1 MLYYSR
7 IQSDGTNPLVKEAF
21 NININISN
29 ANIYTWY
36 TFATEIFKEVELNKN
51 NFEDFNKP
59 FLLVKDTFKN
69 TFKKTIKEKYEEKI
83 LEKISN
89 LDDSSKLFL
98 YSKLKTD
105 IKLEDYLKLTKNF
118 NNRQLLTKFRTSDH
132 PLEIELGR
140 YKKIPR
146 HQRLCKTCKVL

>member
-7 IQSDGTNPLVKEAF
+7 ILSDGINPLVKEAF
-21 NININISN
+21 NINKNISN
-29 ANIYTWY
+29 ENIYTWY
-36 TFATEIFKEVELNKN
+36 TIATEIFKEVN

-69 TFKKTIKEKYEEKI
+69 TFKKIIKEKYEEKI

-105 IKLEDYLKLTKNF
+105 IKLEDYLKLTKKI
-118 NNRQLLTKFRTSDH
+118 NNQQL
-132 PLEIELGR
+132 
-140 YKKIPR
+140 
-146 HQRLCKTCKVL
+146 

>member
-7 IQSDGTNPLVKEAF
+7 ILSYGINPLVKEA
-21 NININISN
+21 ININKNISN
-29 ANIYTWY
+29 ENIYTWY

-83 LEKISN
+83 LEKISS

-105 IKLEDYLKLTKNF
+105 IKLEDYLNLTIDNF
-118 NNRQLLTKFRTSDH
+118 
-132 PLEIELGR
+132 
-140 YKKIPR
+140 
-146 HQRLCKTCKVL
+146 